1 MQSLYSVS
9 LQYLGDLERDGGHL
23 GDVHEAE
30 EVATLPLLPMSV
42 GGTFILP
49 GETLPLNTV
58 DIPVSMMI

>member
-1 MQSLYSVS
+1 M
-9 LQYLGDLERDGGHL
+9 
-23 GDVHEAE
+23 HEAE

-58 DIPVSMMI
+58 DIPVSLLVV